1 MSVST
6 TEEKKCRQKQP
17 PEVST
22 QKVFSG
28 LKHAT
33 LLKRD
38 SGTGVFLWIL
48 QNFYKHFFHRTPL
61 DDCFCA
67 VPFKK
72 WKVKGLSTN
81 LYININFS

>member
-1 MSVST
+1 MSIST

-28 LKHAT
+28 LKHVT

-38 SGTGVFLWIL
+38 SGTGVFL
-48 QNFYKHFFHRTPL
+48 
-61 DDCFCA
+61 
-67 VPFKK
+67 
-72 WKVKGLSTN
+72 
-81 LYININFS
+81 